1 MAAGDEREAYYR
13 RQNTKQRRAVVA
25 WLGDNKP
32 DQTGKIYGVLNAGGA
47 DYVVGDIGTI
57 TGGTF
62 TEQAVY
68 RVEAVSGG
76 AVTAVG
82 ILDRGAYTVNPGVA
96 AATVATTGIGTGLT
110 IDTSLGTVFT
120 GQAFAGTRAKT
131 AITGIQARK
140 KHGLGVMQLRVAG
153 VDVGVIATGP
163 TYTSLG
169 NVAAN
174 ALVEVSITTGFSG
187 TEHIDLIDVRGNP
200 IGRGVINC
208 GN

>member
-13 RQNTKQRRAVVA
+13 RQNTKQRRAVVG
-25 WLGDNKP
+25 WLGDTRQ
-32 DQTGKIYGVLNAGGA
+32 DLTGRLAGVLNAGGA
-47 DYVVGDIGTI
+47 DYVVGDVGTI

-62 TEQAVY
+62 TEQATY

-82 ILDRGAYTVNPGVA
+82 ILDSGDYTVNPGVG

-120 GQAFAGTRAKT
+120 GQVFLGTRAKT

-140 KHGLGVMQLRVAG
+140 KNGLGVLQLRVAG
-153 VDVGVIATGP
+153 ADVGAIATGP
-163 TYTSLG
+163 GFTALG

-174 ALVEVSITTGFSG
+174 ALVEVSITTGFRG
-187 TEHIDLIDVRGNP
+187 TEHVELIDGRGNP
-200 IGRGVINC
+200 MGRGVINC
-208 GN
+208 GR

>member
-1 MAAGDEREAYYR
+1 MAAGDERDAYYR

-32 DQTGKIYGVLNAGGA
+32 DQTGKLYGVLNAGGSNYA
-47 DYVVGDIGTI
+47 VGDVGTI

-68 RVEAVSGG
+68 RVEAVSAGV
-76 AVTAVG
+76 VTAVG
-82 ILDRGAYTVNPGVA
+82 ILDRGEYTVNPGVGS
-96 AATVATTGIGTGLT
+96 ATVATTGIGTGLT
-110 IDTSLGTVFT
+110 IDTSLGTVYT
-120 GQAFAGTRAKT
+120 GTVFAGTRAKT

-140 KHGLGVMQLRVAG
+140 KNGLGVLQLRVAG

-163 TYTSLG
+163 TYTALG

-174 ALVEVSITTGFSG
+174 ALVEISITTGFTG
-187 TEHIDLIDVRGNP
+187 VEYVDLIDSRGNP
-200 IGRGVINC
+200 VGRGVINC